1 MPSLQEQ
8 LAEINKTLDLAK
20 QQSAADIAA
29 GSPQTFQ
36 PGTAIT
42 SADLTPATALTN
54 FQTYQETPVI
64 NPYAQQE
71 AEANEPGTLG
81 QSAQQ
86 GTEDLMSLIN
96 QSVGESAFRATEEQ
110 SRGIQGLQQTQNDLT
125 SRFNALKNEALQ
137 IPLAIQNEYIGRGA
151 TTSGIAP
158 IQTAR
163 LRENAI
169 QALSVSSLLEASR
182 GNLTLALDQV
192 DRAVK
197 QKFDPLREQIA
208 AKQANLALIL
218 QSPAYSAEEK
228 SRAQK
233 QMDIQDAKKRSLEK
247 AEGEDK
253 AIRDIAVDAALAGA
267 NSLVLRQIQNAKT
280 PEEALRFAADAGV
293 FTQGVKINSQIV
305 KLEDGNTLLVNTDT
319 GEVIK
324 NLYGSKPL
332 TTPGGG
338 TGGNVSSLTQ
348 SIIENPSLFDDL
360 TPTKRG
366 QVIAELQAGG
376 YDTTNLGVKG
386 LSDTAIK
393 EISQTQQAL
402 RDLDVLK
409 GKITGNEQYI
419 GPITGLQRFNPWSK
433 ARQIQADVDRVKQ
446 TVGKALEG
454 GVLRKEDEDKYKK
467 ILATLADTPET
478 AIYKIDALISSI
490 QRNIDNYK
498 SLQQSAGRSF
508 NTRQPLPVKG
518 ETPIIDFRTKYGY

>member
-1 MPSLQEQ
+1 MPYYKSPSGEIQ
-8 LAEINKTLDLAK
+8 LIENPDLNPQLVEGKTLV
-20 QQSAADIAA
+20 SDIAPT
-29 GSPQTFQ
+29 G
-36 PGTAIT
+36 AIT
-42 SADLTPATALTN
+42 SDDLQPTPSAN
-54 FQTYQETPVI
+54 FQQPQETPII
-64 NPYAQQE
+64 NPYSEQE
-71 AEANEPGTLG
+71 TEVNQLGTQG
-81 QSAQQ
+81 QTAQQ
-86 GTEDLMSLIN
+86 GTEDLMNLIN
-96 QSVGESAFRATEEQ
+96 QSIGESAFRATEEQ
-110 SRGIQGLQQTQNDLT
+110 NKGIQGLQQTQNDLT

-169 QALSVSSLLEASR
+169 NALSISSLLEASR
-182 GNLTLALDQV
+182 GNLSLALDQV

-197 QKFDPLREQIA
+197 QKFDPIREQIA
-208 AKQANLALIL
+208 TKQANLSLIL

-253 AIRDIAVDAALAGA
+253 AIRDIAVDAASAGA
-267 NSLVLRQIQNAKT
+267 TSLVLRQIQNAKT

-293 FTQGVKINSQIV
+293 FTQGVKVNSQVV
-305 KLEDGNTLLVNTDT
+305 KLENGNTLLVNTDT

-324 NLYGSKPL
+324 NLYGSKPI

-338 TGGNVSSLTQ
+338 TGGVVSSLAQ
-348 SIIENPSLFDDL
+348 SIIENPTLFDDL
-360 TPTKRG
+360 THTKRG
-366 QVIAELQAGG
+366 QVIAELQSGG

-386 LSDTAIK
+386 LSDGAIK

-409 GKITGNEQYI
+409 EKITGNEQFI

-433 ARQIQADVDRVKQ
+433 ARQIQADVDRVRQ

-490 QRNIDNYK
+490 QRNIQDYK
-498 SLQQSAGRSF
+498 SLQLSSGRSLD
-508 NTRQPLPVKG
+508 TKQPLPLKG
-518 ETPIIDFRTKYGY
+518 STPIIDLRAKYGY